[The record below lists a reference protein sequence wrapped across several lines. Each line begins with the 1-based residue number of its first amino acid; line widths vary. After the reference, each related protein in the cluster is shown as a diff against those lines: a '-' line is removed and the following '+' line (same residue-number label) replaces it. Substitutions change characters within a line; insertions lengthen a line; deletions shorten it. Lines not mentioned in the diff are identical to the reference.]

1 VNKAKLKAYAPQ
13 ARKDF
18 IAAVTA
24 RAHRLG
30 LAEHN
35 GQLTI
40 APAEKSG
47 DLVIIAGQS
56 WPAKISRQRD
66 HLIALIEKDGFS
78 QTLEAVAYT
87 WFNRFAALR
96 YMEIHDY
103 LSHGYRV
110 LSSRAGGLPE
120 ILNTAPELAQNRDL
134 PDLNH
139 QQVVELKLAGD
150 QDGELYRLTL
160 IAQCNA
166 LSRVM
171 PFLFERI
178 DNETELLLPDNLL
191 LTDSVIAKLVT
202 TIPEEDWQQV
212 EIIGWLY
219 QFYISE
225 KKDQVIGKV
234 VKSEDIPAA
243 TQLFTPNW
251 IVQYLVQNSIGRLWL
266 MANPASI
273 LNTQWPYYIEPAEQT
288 PEVQAQLDAL
298 IQTRIAE
305 DSFLPERE
313 GLGVRGI
320 LNPET
325 ITVLDPACGS
335 GHILVEAY
343 EVLKAIYLERGY
355 QARSIPRLILEK
367 NLFGLDI
374 DDRAAQLAGFALLMK
389 ARADDRRLFD
399 NSPKLN
405 VLALQESKGLDADE
419 ITQALAAFVGW
430 VSPQHSGGRNPTSSV
445 DGNSD
450 AQTLGYAIK
459 PLTQPTPVE
468 APQIRQLID
477 TFAYAKTFGSLIQ
490 IPPDLNAQL
499 STMDA
504 GLQLAVQSG
513 DLIAQEAALNLLP
526 LVRQAQIL
534 GMQFDAVVA
543 NPPYMGGKGMNAA
556 LKEYA
561 KRTFPDSKSDLFA
574 MFIERGFGWCKP
586 SGFNS
591 MVTMQSWMFL
601 SSYQAMR
608 EKLLENRT
616 IVTMTHLGARAFG
629 EISGEV
635 VQTTAFVLQ
644 GRYFNNYK
652 PVFFHLVE
660 GQEEQKERA
669 LRSGHNRF
677 DATSQ
682 DDFKKIP
689 GNPLAYW
696 VGDKVRNLFSE
707 NTCLSNISKPRVG
720 MTTGDNARFLRFWT
734 EVSISKVGLA
744 IPSGQRA
751 SQSDMKWFP
760 ANKGGEFQRWYG
772 NAEFLVN
779 WENEGRELL
788 GSGGCFPRSRERYF
802 NECITWTAVS
812 SSCFGVRYSPLG
824 FIPITGG
831 SSLYV
836 EDNED
841 LKLILCFLC
850 SRVADYF
857 AQIVSQTLNIE
868 AGSIGSLPIIINT
881 ELLENSSRIFSEAI
895 EIAKSDWNNYEISWD
910 FNKNRLISNK
920 HNTLETANPTKL
932 EPVGWVSDSVTQQIE
947 ATDVGLRDK
956 AANPTY
962 ASTSLEQCFN
972 QWQTQSRAAIA
983 EMQRLEEENNR
994 LFIEAYC
1001 LQDELSPEV
1010 PEEQITL
1017 ARADREKDCQRLIS
1031 YAIGCMM
1038 GRYSLDEPGLI
1049 YAHADNVSFDPDRYH
1064 TFPADKDGIV
1074 PITDELWFED
1084 DAANRIQEFL
1094 VAVWNAETLDE
1105 NTAWLAESLGQ
1116 KGNETPVE
1124 TIRRYIAG
1132 SFFKDH
1138 LQTYKKRPIYWLFS
1152 SGKQGAFQALVYLHR
1167 YHEGTLARMRAE
1179 YVVPLTGK
1187 IQSRIEMLE
1196 KDAAAADSNA
1206 SRNKLNKDIE
1216 KLKKKHVELLA
1227 YDEKLRHYADLRIQ
1241 LDLDDGVKVNYG
1253 KFGDLL
1259 AEVKAVTGGTG
1270 DD

>member
-1 VNKAKLKAYAPQ
+1 MNKAKLKTYAPQ

-30 LAEHN
+30 LADNN
-35 GQLTI
+35 GQLQI

-66 HLIALIEKDGFS
+66 NLIALIQKHGFA
-78 QTLEAVAYT
+78 QTMENVAYT

-103 LSHGYRV
+103 LNHGYRV
-110 LSSRAGGLPE
+110 LSNRAGGLPE
-120 ILNTAPELAQNRDL
+120 ILGSAPELAQHGDL
-134 PDLNH
+134 PGLNPERAI
-139 QQVVELKLAGD
+139 ELKLAGD

-166 LSRVM
+166 LSNAM
-171 PFLFERI
+171 PFLFEHI
-178 DNETELLLPDNLL
+178 DDETELLLPDNLL
-191 LTDSVIAKLVT
+191 LTDSVVAKLVEA
-202 TIPEEDWQQV
+202 IPEEDWSQV

-266 MANPASI
+266 MANPAST
-273 LNTQWPYYIEPAEQT
+273 LKSQWPYYIEPAEQT
-288 PEVQAQLDAL
+288 PEVQTQLDAL
-298 IQTRIAE
+298 IQTRIDE
-305 DSFLPERE
+305 DSPLPEGE
-313 GLGVRGI
+313 GPGVRGS
-320 LNPET
+320 LNPESL
-325 ITVLDPACGS
+325 TVLDPACGS

-355 QARSIPRLILEK
+355 QPRSIPRLILEK

-389 ARADDRRLFD
+389 ARADDRRLLD
-399 NSPKLN
+399 NPPKLN

-419 ITQALAAFVGW
+419 LTAHLAGFVGW
-430 VSPQHSGGRNPTSSV
+430 ADAGSPTLPPKALGFV
-445 DGNSD
+445 NS
-450 AQTLGYAIK
+450 A
-459 PLTQPTPVE
+459 QPTIASLLE
-468 APQIRQLID
+468 IFTHAL
-477 TFAYAKTFGSLIQ
+477 TFGSLIQ
-490 IPPDLNAQL
+490 IAADLNAQL
-499 STMDA
+499 PAMEVA
-504 GLQLAVQSG
+504 LQQAVQSG
-513 DLIAQEAALNLLP
+513 DLLAQAAALDLLP
-526 LVRQAQIL
+526 LVRQARIL

-543 NPPYMGGKGMNAA
+543 NPPYMGGKGMNAV
-556 LKEYA
+556 LKDYA

-574 MFIERGFGWCKP
+574 MFIERGFEWCKP

-601 SSYQAMR
+601 SSFETMR
-608 EKLLENRT
+608 EKLLTERT
-616 IVTMTHLGARAFG
+616 IATMAHLGARAFG

-644 GRYFNNYK
+644 GKHFNGYK
-652 PVFFHLVE
+652 PVFFRLVD
-660 GQEEQKERA
+660 GQEEQKNMA
-669 LRSGHNRF
+669 LLAGQNRF
-677 DATSQ
+677 DTTVQ

-689 GNPLAYW
+689 GSPIAYW
-696 VGDKVRNLFSE
+696 LSKNFAQAFTKGCISNVFEFKKGLNTADNDK
-707 NTCLSNISKPRVG
+707 
-720 MTTGDNARFLRFWT
+720 FLREWH
-734 EVSISKVGLA
+734 EVDFLNTSISVSVD
-744 IPSGQRA
+744 P
-751 SQSDMKWFP
+751 KWFP
-760 ANKGGEFQRWYG
+760 IQKGGVTRGWYG
-772 NAEFLVN
+772 NNSFLIDWKDNGQKLKAFERAVIR
-779 WENEGRELL
+779 NERFYFRE
-788 GSGGCFPRSRERYF
+788 G
-802 NECITWTAVS
+802 ITWTTIAGSNSFKFRYINDTFLFEGKGSCGFPKRQDCLWSVLAFGNSVVSKKYIEVISPTIDFESGSVAKLPWINVNDTVKTIAKEAVS
-812 SSCFGVRYSPLG
+812 LAKN
-824 FIPITGG
+824 
-831 SSLYV
+831 
-836 EDNED
+836 DWD
-841 LKLILCFLC
+841 
-850 SRVADYF
+850 
-857 AQIVSQTLNIE
+857 
-868 AGSIGSLPIIINT
+868 SI
-881 ELLENSSRIFSEAI
+881 ENSWEFVGLPWLNYSHVGYASRIVTCVPPLPEKVRDA
-895 EIAKSDWNNYEISWD
+895 YP
-910 FNKNRLISNK
+910 
-920 HNTLETANPTKL
+920 TLEDAYQL
-932 EPVGWVSDSVTQQIE
+932 
-947 ATDVGLRDK
+947 
-956 AANPTY
+956 
-962 ASTSLEQCFN
+962 
-972 QWQTQSRAAIA
+972 WQTQTREAIA
-983 EMQRLEEENNR
+983 KMQRLEEENNR
-994 LFIEAYC
+994 FFIEAYG

-1017 ARADREKDCQRLIS
+1017 TRADREKDCQRLIS

-1038 GRYSLDEPGLI
+1038 GRYRLDRPGLI
-1049 YAHADNVSFDPDRYH
+1049 YAHAGNIDFDKIYYDIDTPPFEKGGPGGISQFAQAESQEQIPPNPPFSKGGIFAPD
-1064 TFPADKDGIV
+1064 ADGIV

-1084 DAANRIQEFL
+1084 DAANRIREFL
-1094 VAVWNAETLDE
+1094 LAVWGAETLDE
-1105 NTAWLAESLGQ
+1105 NLAWLAESLGQ
-1116 KGNETPVE
+1116 KANETSQE
-1124 TIRRYIAG
+1124 TIRRYLAG

-1196 KDAAAADSNA
+1196 KDVATATSNA
-1206 SRNKLNKDIE
+1206 TRNKLNKDIE
-1216 KLKKKHVELLA
+1216 KLKKKHIELLA

-1259 AEVKAVTGGTG
+1259 AEVKAVTGGAS